1 MPELHLMVE
10 KKRES
15 LQQGILALATQT
27 ERALYGSLEVLR
39 DRDTALADAI
49 VAGDL
54 DINQARRAL
63 EQESLVILAA
73 HQPAGPDLRMIGAS
87 LEMIAEI
94 ERIADHA
101 ADVAKILGQCDGAMP
116 CDDILSRIH
125 MLGEQA
131 IGMFVEVMGA
141 YARGGDEA
149 MARTAAN
156 REVRVDLSAQAVM
169 EAITRWM
176 CEDPGAATIGVQLLW
191 IVHHYERVA
200 DRATNIAERVV
211 YIASGETP
219 DLS

>member
-1 MPELHLMVE
+1 MPELCRMVE

-15 LQQGILALATQT
+15 LQQGILELAAQA
-27 ERALYGSLEVLR
+27 ERALYGSLDLLCN
-39 DRDTALADAI
+39 RDTVLADAI

-101 ADVAKILGQCDGAMP
+101 ADVAKILGRCDGAMP
-116 CDDILSRIH
+116 CDDIVSQIRV
-125 MLGEQA
+125 LGEQA

-141 YARGGDEA
+141 YAQGGDEA
-149 MARTAAN
+149 MARMATD
-156 REVRVDLSAQAVM
+156 REVLADLSAQAVM

-176 CEDPGAATIGVQLLW
+176 CEDPQAAAVGVQLLW

-200 DRATNIAERVV
+200 DRATNLAERIV

-219 DLS
+219 DLN